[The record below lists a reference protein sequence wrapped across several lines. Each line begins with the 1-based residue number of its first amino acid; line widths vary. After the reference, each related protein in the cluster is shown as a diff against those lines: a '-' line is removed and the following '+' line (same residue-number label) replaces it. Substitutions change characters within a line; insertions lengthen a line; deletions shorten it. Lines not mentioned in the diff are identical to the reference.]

1 MSCCQQYW
9 GQWYFQHMSSQ
20 GRHRVSAMLTG
31 DFEYLGRAPRSA
43 VASPGSPPHC
53 CYCSPL
59 HCLGR
64 GSPGQPSVAVGPG
77 TGGVSRPESPSG
89 RRGQGQSGLCPYS
102 PLSRVIQGRYRF
114 SLVYGFPVTGVPVP
128 GVQVSIVPVPDIPV
142 PDFPVPDMHVPDIP
156 VPWVPALHF

>member
-1 MSCCQQYW
+1 MAEFSKNCPLGWPVQSISRNICVFVCPSVGMSVPPYN
-9 GQWYFQHMSSQ
+9 FLT
-20 GRHRVSAMLTG
+20 MLTG

-59 HCLGR
+59 HCLRGEYCDPCPGSPLVCVDLGR

-89 RRGQGQSGLCPYS
+89 RRGPGQSCWAHMSSQGINRVS
-102 PLSRVIQGRYRF
+102 PCKI
-114 SLVYGFPVTGVPVP
+114 
-128 GVQVSIVPVPDIPV
+128 
-142 PDFPVPDMHVPDIP
+142 
-156 VPWVPALHF
+156 W